1 MINLVDI
8 SNVVHFDEGN
18 HIYTR
23 LSDGKT
29 LCGVTSM
36 MKLMG
41 VSPDYSGVS
50 DEVLRIAAE
59 RGRKIHLSCNMA
71 DVFDNFVDCREADA
85 YLKMRRDKG
94 LIPIESEYLV
104 SDNEDIA
111 SCIDIVFTTEELQK
125 ENKVILADIKCTSSI
140 HEKPLS
146 WQLSIYKKMFEEQN
160 PDIKVAGL
168 IGIWL
173 PKEKYGNP
181 KIFDVEEIDPKQVN
195 GLISLF
201 KSGTFIS
208 FPAETSD
215 NVALLEV
222 QDKLIQVLT
231 TIDKFKKMETEL
243 KQRLLDAM
251 KEANVKKWESD
262 KIVVSRVVGGTSQIF
277 DATKFKAENEELYNQ
292 YLKTTEKK
300 DSLRIKIK

>member
-85 YLKMRRDKG
+85 YLRMRRDKG

-181 KIFDVEEIDPKQVN
+181 KIFDVEEIDLKQVN

-215 NVALLEV
+215 NVALLAV

-231 TIDKFKKMETEL
+231 TIDKCKKMETEL

-251 KEANVKKWESD
+251 KEANVKKW
-262 KIVVSRVVGGTSQIF
+262 
-277 DATKFKAENEELYNQ
+277 
-292 YLKTTEKK
+292 
-300 DSLRIKIK
+300 

>member
-85 YLKMRRDKG
+85 YLRMRRDKG

-146 WQLSIYKKMFEEQN
+146 WQLSVYKKMFEEQN

-181 KIFDVEEIDPKQVN
+181 KIFDVEEIDSKQVN

-215 NVALLEV
+215 NVALLAV

-231 TIDKFKKMETEL
+231 TIDKCKKMETEL

-277 DATKFKAENEELYNQ
+277 DATKFKAENGDLYNQ